1 MLMPIKKYSK
11 DELINH
17 AIIFT
22 KQLFCDSENIL
33 KQNKTI
39 IHNAVKSINIKVLSD
54 KEINDKSINIA
65 NFIFDRLN
73 SIRTDYVSSKLSN
86 EIIEISIYDG
96 IDLSQYDKYFT
107 KLSKEFVKDIIG
119 DEKKRIRNE
128 NKSRKMKK

>member
-1 MLMPIKKYSK
+1 MLMSIKKYSK
-11 DELINH
+11 EELINH

-39 IHNAVKSINIKVLSD
+39 IHNAVKSINIRVLSD

-96 IDLSQYDKYFT
+96 IDLSQYNKYFT

-128 NKSRKMKK
+128 YKSRKMKK